1 MTSTSTHLFIFTHV
15 LYEHTSMDKVHR
27 EQQMK
32 NPITTEFIVFRGQGL
47 SHEYFDKMK
56 QSKGG
61 LMAFNN
67 FLSTSRSREISIRFA
82 RDSNCDLI
90 SAIKITIITMP
101 LVKYFRPII
110 NNFVVQARI
119 T

>member
-32 NPITTEFIVFRGQGL
+32 NPITSEFIVFRGQGL

-90 SAIKITIITMP
+90 GGCSSIT
-101 LVKYFRPII
+101 
-110 NNFVVQARI
+110 
-119 T
+119 